1 MVKLTHTHTRAKLK
15 GHVLE
20 VDHHDLYSLILKLH
34 NIIMDNRYIICD
46 VFLYTYFFNRSKSL
60 STLSLILLRIT
71 CTCIHNK
78 LKVHVNVHAVSDK
91 IRVCYFFTIVSL
103 LACDGET

>member
-1 MVKLTHTHTRAKLK
+1 M
-15 GHVLE
+15 E

-60 STLSLILLRIT
+60 STLSLVLLRIT
-71 CTCIHNK
+71 CIRINYK
-78 LKVHVNVHAVSDK
+78 YNVNVDDAVISDK
-91 IRVCYFFTIVSL
+91 ICYFFTIVSL